1 MAKPTKASREAEAI
15 KKLDDSAVIA
25 QDRIQAAAA
34 KAQKM
39 IDDACAA
46 ATKALED
53 TARIPDKRNL
63 DGSFQWDRGDRYRR
77 GSDDRIQRIEDKING
92 INKIEGTLNVGAAQR
107 VEQISG
113 IREEIKS
120 LHAELDTKK
129 IEMEHLADEI
139 TASLKDGSRRLDTL
153 RDLIVEVK
161 AGVGEK
167 IDANKETIDKDKIR
181 NQQYVIG
188 IVVGLIVTFITTLI
202 MVQFRV

>member
-1 MAKPTKASREAEAI
+1 MAKPTKAIREAEAI
-15 KKLDDSAVIA
+15 KKLDDSALVA

-92 INKIEGTLNVGAAQR
+92 INKIEGNLNVGAAQR

-113 IREEIKS
+113 IRAEIKGI
-120 LHAELDTKK
+120 HDELDTKK
-129 IEMEHLADEI
+129 LETEHLANELTDSIKEV
-139 TASLKDGSRRLDTL
+139 SRRLDTQ
-153 RDLIVEVK
+153 RDLMTEIKE
-161 AGVGEK
+161 GVADK
-167 IDANKETIDKDKIR
+167 IDVARDDIQKDKIR

-202 MVQFRV
+202 MVQFHL